1 MSVEVPEMEE
11 LLRLVPTARYG
22 DASPGGDGRGD
33 TSNESSHT
41 SSHMSS
47 NAPREA
53 AQEEFRGGALHL
65 SSLLPAVSSAIG
77 HPAATA
83 VHADP
88 RRLQT
93 TLGLPDVKSAIVVLV
108 DGLGYWNIAM
118 RLGHAPTLRS
128 LMNDAAN
135 QRPISTC
142 APSTTVAAMATF
154 GTGTC
159 PGLTG
164 MTGYTQRNPLTGQLS
179 QLIQFKEALEP
190 ADLQR
195 QATIFERL
203 RERGVRVTSSGLPK
217 FANSPLTQAA
227 LRGSDYIGSVTPR
240 DRVLAACKA
249 AATPGLSYLY
259 IRDADKVGHNYGWNS
274 DQWIA
279 TFERIDA
286 QLGLLRRSAPAGTLI
301 LVTAD
306 HGMVSADPD
315 ERIDIAEEPRLSQGV
330 ELVGGEP
337 RSVMLYADQHT
348 SPEELAA
355 RWTNFLG
362 DRALVRTKTQAVEQ
376 GVFGSVDARVLP
388 MIGDVLVQATGAVTI
403 VDSRSQA
410 EKATRLPS
418 VHGSQTRLEMDIP
431 CLVDVV

>member
-11 LLRLVPTARYG
+11 LLRLVPTAQYG
-22 DASPGGDGRGD
+22 DASPGDSHENSHGGHH
-33 TSNESSHT
+33 SESSH
-41 SSHMSS
+41 
-47 NAPREA
+47 APRGA
-53 AQEEFRGGALHL
+53 SQGEFRGGALHL

-77 HPAATA
+77 HPIATA
-83 VHADP
+83 VHSDP
-88 RRLQT
+88 RHLQAA
-93 TLGLPDVKSAIVVLV
+93 LGLPDVKSAIVVLV

-164 MTGYTQRNPLTGQLS
+164 MTGYTQKNPLTGQLS

-195 QATIFERL
+195 QPTVFERL

-240 DRVLAACKA
+240 DRVLAACKSA
-249 AATPGLSYLY
+249 SAPGLSYLY

-279 TFERIDA
+279 AFERIDA

-301 LVTAD
+301 LITAD
-306 HGMVSADPD
+306 HGMVGADPA

-337 RSVMLYADQHT
+337 RSVMLYADRNT
-348 SPEELAA
+348 SADELAA
-355 RWTNFLG
+355 RWTEFLG
-362 DRALVRTKTQAVEQ
+362 DRALVRTKTQAIEQ
-376 GVFGSVDARVLP
+376 GVFGAVDARVLP